1 MKGVKEDDGVRE
13 QCCVIRVLREGGL
26 FAQGAFPVGTRVMIG
41 REPSCHI
48 VLPGRH
54 VSRLHLSLQIFSEEL
69 LLQELSSG
77 GTSVNQ
83 SWVNKCE
90 LNLRGERNTLQVG
103 DYSLALEMKW
113 LPRPSAALRRKAHR
127 QLIESLD
134 LSRRLLQEE
143 VSDSLRQEVKT
154 QLERI
159 VRDLGVV
166 EEFRAQLVLELVD
179 ESLGLGPLEGLL
191 TDERIS
197 EILVVD
203 PTTIYVERL
212 GRLELSGRSFSDEEA
227 VRSVIERIVTPL
239 GRRVDEAS
247 PLVDARLSDGSRVN
261 AVIPP
266 LALKGPCLTIRKFPK
281 SAPSLAD
288 LIQSDCLSSDMGQFL
303 ASSVRAKKNIVIS
316 GGTGSGKT
324 TLLNI
329 LSGEI
334 SAEERVITIEDAA
347 ELQLR
352 QTHVVS
358 LEARPA
364 NLEGQ
369 GAVSIRDLVKNALRM
384 RPDRIIVGEC
394 RGAETLDMLQAMNT
408 GHSGSMTTTH
418 ANSPQEAVAR
428 LEMLCLLSGSEIP
441 LLAIR
446 HQIAHSV
453 DLIVQQKRFPQ
464 GERRITS
471 IAEVRGLSD
480 SGDVLVVEIF
490 RFESDAVSNDVPVE
504 GRFLRTGYLPSFI
517 DQLI

>member
-1 MKGVKEDDGVRE
+1 MKKLKEEDWLKE
-13 QCCVIRVLREGGL
+13 QCCVIRVLHDGKL
-26 FAQGAFPVGTRVMIG
+26 FAQGGFPIGTRVMIG

-54 VSRLHLSLQIFSEEL
+54 VSRLHLSLQVFYEKL

-77 GTSVNQ
+77 GTRVNQ
-83 SWVNKCE
+83 NWINKCE
-90 LNLRGERNTLQVG
+90 LSLRGERNTLQVG
-103 DYSLALEMKW
+103 DYSLVLEMKW
-113 LPRPSAALRRKAHR
+113 LPRPSAVLRRKVHR

-134 LSRRLLQEE
+134 LSRRLLQED
-143 VSDSLRQEVKT
+143 VTNSLRQEVRA

-159 VRDLGVV
+159 VHDLGVV
-166 EEFRAQLVLELVD
+166 EEFRAQLVLELMD

-191 TDERIS
+191 ADERIS
-197 EILVVD
+197 EILVVS
-203 PTTIYVERL
+203 PTTIYVERS

-247 PLVDARLSDGSRVN
+247 PLVDARLPDGSRVN

-266 LALKGPCLTIRKFPK
+266 LALKGPCLTIRKFQK
-281 SAPSLAD
+281 QAPSLD
-288 LIQSDCLSSDMGQFL
+288 ELIQLDCLSSDMARFL
-303 ASSVRAKKNIVIS
+303 EGSVRARKNIVIS

-329 LSGEI
+329 LSAKI
-334 SAEERVITIEDAA
+334 LAEERVITIEDAA

-352 QTHVVS
+352 QSHVVS
-358 LEARPA
+358 LEARPE

-408 GHSGSMTTTH
+408 GHCGSMTTTH

-428 LEMLCLLSGSEIP
+428 LEMLCLLSEAEIP
-441 LLAIR
+441 LVAIR
-446 HQIAHSV
+446 HQIAHSL
-453 DLIVQQKRFPQ
+453 DLIVQQKRFPN
-464 GERRITS
+464 GDRKITS
-471 IAEVRGLSD
+471 IAEVTGLSD
-480 SGDVLVVEIF
+480 TGDVQVVEIF
-490 RFESDAVSNDVPVE
+490 RFELDTVENNDQGG

-517 DQLI
+517 DEIT